1 MDMEEQQITAGRRTP
16 VRRFTRVLASVATAV
31 LVIAGLSA
39 IPATAAGEE
48 EIELPETVSANH
60 LPTPQL
66 NGVAWDLRV
75 RGNVAYVVGS
85 FTRVRP
91 SGANPG
97 GAGEVVRNNAM
108 AFNITSGQIL
118 PWNPNFNAPVMD
130 IEFSPDGS
138 RFYAGGQFTA
148 VSGQARSKIAEF
160 TTSNGALTSFS
171 ASVGGSVETLA
182 VTSDAVYLGGS
193 FNSVANQTRRNVAK
207 LNRVNAELQAWAPT
221 TDDIV
226 HGIIATDQS
235 DRVVIGGRFQTIN
248 NEPKVGIGAVN
259 ETTGQ
264 QVAWS
269 STPVPARIDDNARAW
284 VVDLKLENGVI
295 YAANNGMGWHW
306 FDGRF
311 AADYATGDLIWLD
324 NCYGSTSSISIM
336 GDVVYS
342 TPHAHDCSSVNGFP
356 EENPMIWKRAL
367 AETAFATG
375 TDATAPSNNSLVR
388 NQPIPTL
395 LHWYPSINTG
405 TYTGQYQGGW
415 AMDNN
420 GDYLVLGGEFTRLNN
435 TNQQGLAVFPK
446 RSLSSNSI
454 RPEYTAELKPS
465 AISQRSGSVRVA
477 WPTTWDIDDETLTYE
492 LLRDN
497 SLTAIDSQDVSSIW
511 WKKQSLGF
519 RDDSVAPGSTHT
531 YRVRVSDPWG
541 NNYIGPRSD
550 PVTVSNSAESPY
562 TQVLRETGA
571 DIYYPLNESDGS
583 VAFDNIGFVDADASA
598 ALQRGL
604 PGAISDD
611 DASGFSGQSL
621 ASRNAATAPD
631 TFTTQLW
638 FKTESDQGG
647 KLIGYGSSATG
658 DSGSYD
664 RHAWM
669 DNSGRLHFGTWL
681 GWAATVSSSASY
693 NDGQWH
699 QLTATLGQ
707 AGMHLYV
714 DGLKVAERTDV
725 SSGQAYSGMWR
736 IGGDNLSGWP
746 NQPSS
751 KTFDGELDEVA
762 IFNEQIDAAAV
773 LQLFQSTGRTADI
786 PEPPA
791 DAYGIAVYGD
801 EPQMY
806 WRLDETGGN
815 VATDSTIARNDGTI
829 NGPVRYAED
838 SAIGH
843 GTSLGFGQ
851 SDAAVVSNRAVQ
863 NPTVFSTE
871 AWFRTTTG
879 NGGKIIGFGNAASGL
894 SSSYDRHVYM
904 RNDGT
909 LVFGVYTGAENLVTT
924 GRAYNHGDWH
934 HLVATLSGEGMK
946 LYVDGALT
954 GTNPQ
959 TAAEPF
965 NGYWRIGG
973 DRVWSGASSAWF
985 DGEIDEAA
993 VYARAL
999 SQAEVNEH
1007 YGIAGEPNQDPLA
1020 EFTSTSQ
1027 GLAVAFDASGST
1039 DADGTIASYAWDFGD
1054 GQSTTVQTEG
1064 VLHEYA
1070 QAGTYTVVLTI
1081 TDDRGGTATKTQQI
1095 EAKAVNQ
1102 PPVAAIASEQAGL
1115 KVSLSGSG
1123 SADPEQGE
1131 LSYEW
1136 DFGDGSQ
1143 KASGQDVEHAYGADG
1158 EYTVTLTVT
1167 DSAGATAQAQST
1179 LAVENAAPV
1188 AAMELGVD
1196 GLGIQVDG
1204 SGSADPEGG
1213 ELEYAWD
1220 FGDGTEASGPE
1231 AAHEYAE
1238 PGTYEVTLV
1247 VTDEHGATGTVAN
1260 SVQVKVPNTAP
1271 EAAFE
1276 STVDGL
1282 AATFSA
1288 AASQDA
1294 DGQIVSW
1301 EWDFGD
1307 GTTGTG
1313 AEAMHQYSSSGTKT
1327 VTLTV
1332 TDNEG
1337 ATGTASS
1344 EVTVQD
1350 PAELDPTAAF
1360 TWEADEL
1367 AITVDASDSLPPAA
1381 GGEITGYLW
1390 EFGDGTQASG
1400 VAASHSYESA
1410 GTYSVTL
1417 TVQAGE
1423 RESTIS
1429 QVATVAAAQG
1439 PQAQFSTTVRGL
1451 ALGVDASG
1459 STAGDVPIT
1468 AYQWD
1473 FGDGQNA
1480 LGENAQHRYAEDG
1493 RYTVTLT
1500 VSDGNGLESRTETEV
1515 DVQNS
1520 APVAAF
1526 SLEVNGLEVQVDGAA
1541 SSDADGQIATYA
1553 WNFGDGNTAS
1563 GQNASHEYAEPGDYQ
1578 IKLVVTDED
1587 GLSAELVQQVQVAVV
1602 AEPALLVSDAFGRT
1616 VSDGWGDADTGG
1628 TWTRQ
1633 GSSSN
1638 FSVAGGT
1645 GTIRMSSAGSG
1656 PLSWLPATVREG
1668 DMRIKLSRDKAATG
1682 GGIYQTVTIRDI
1694 PGVGAYRA
1702 KVRFLSN
1709 GSVAVTLEKVVSGS
1723 VSALSAETVIGQVDG
1738 SPGKAVWLRLQA
1750 QGSSS
1755 TSLRAKAYN
1764 QGQDEPLDWQLNA
1777 TDSTAALQAE
1787 GRLGLSVYLSGS
1799 ANNAP
1804 VNGGFDDLE
1813 VREIAD

>member
-1 MDMEEQQITAGRRTP
+1 MEEQQITVGRGTP
-16 VRRFTRVLASVATAV
+16 VRRFTRVLACLATAV
-31 LVIAGLSA
+31 LVIAGLSV

-48 EIELPETVSANH
+48 EIELPETVSANY

-75 RGNVAYVVGS
+75 HGDVAYVVGS
-85 FTRVRP
+85 FTRARP
-91 SGANPG
+91 SGVNPG

-118 PWNPNFNAPVMD
+118 PWNPNFNAQVMD
-130 IEFSPDGS
+130 IEFSPDGT

-148 VSGQARSKIAEF
+148 VNGQARSKVAEF
-160 TTSNGALTSFS
+160 NTSNGALTSFS
-171 ASVGGSVETLA
+171 TSVGGSVETLA
-182 VTSDAVYLGGS
+182 VTSDALYLGGS
-193 FNSVANQTRRNVAK
+193 FNSVGNQSRRNLAK
-207 LNRVNAELQAWAPT
+207 LNRSNAELQAWAPT

-226 HGIIATDQS
+226 HGIIATDAS

-248 NEPKVGIGAVN
+248 SEPKVGIGAVN

-311 AADYATGDLIWLD
+311 AAEYATGDLVWLD
-324 NCYGSTSSISIM
+324 NCYGSTSSITIM

-375 TDATAPSNNSLVR
+375 TDTTAPSNNSLVR

-435 TNQQGLAVFPK
+435 ANQQGLAVFPK

-454 RPEYTAELKPS
+454 RPEYTAQLKPS
-465 AISQRSGSVRVA
+465 AISQHSGSVRVA

-497 SLTAIDSQDVSSIW
+497 SLTAIDSQQVPSIW

-531 YRVRVSDPWG
+531 YRVRVSDPSG

-550 PVTVSNSAESPY
+550 PVTVSNKAESPY
-562 TQVLRETGA
+562 TQVLRDTGA
-571 DIYYPLNESDGS
+571 DIYYPLNESEGT
-583 VAFDNIGFVDADASA
+583 VAFDNIGFVDADATD
-598 ALQRGL
+598 ALQRGV

-621 ASRNAATAPD
+621 ASRNTASAPD

-638 FKTESDQGG
+638 FKTDSDQGG

-664 RHAWM
+664 RHVWM

-699 QLTATLGQ
+699 QLTASLGR

-714 DGLKVAERTDV
+714 DGLKVAERTEV
-725 SSGQAYSGMWR
+725 TSGQAYSGMWR
-736 IGGDNLSGWP
+736 IGGDNLNGWP

-751 KTFDGELDEVA
+751 KTFNGELDEVA
-762 IFNEQIDAAAV
+762 IFNEQIDAATV

-786 PEPPA
+786 PDPPT
-791 DAYGIAVYGD
+791 DAYGLAVHGD
-801 EPQMY
+801 EPQLY
-806 WRLDETGGN
+806 WRLDETQGN
-815 VATDSTIARNDGTI
+815 VAKDNTIARNDGTI
-829 NGPVRYAED
+829 NGSVRYGEE

-843 GTSLGFGQ
+843 GTSMGFGQ
-851 SDAAVVSNRAVQ
+851 SDATVVSNRAIQ

-871 AWFRTTTG
+871 AWFRTTTET
-879 NGGKIIGFGNAASGL
+879 GGKIIGFGNAASGL

-909 LVFGVYTGAENLVTT
+909 LVFGVYTGTENLVTT
-924 GRAYNHGDWH
+924 GRSYNDGGWH
-934 HLVATLSGEGMK
+934 HVVATLSGEGMK
-946 LYVDGALT
+946 LYVDGALA

-959 TAAEPF
+959 TSAEPF

-999 SQAEVNEH
+999 TQAEVNEH
-1007 YGIAGEPNQDPLA
+1007 YGVVGEPNQDPLA
-1020 EFTSTSQ
+1020 DFTSTSQ

-1054 GQSTTVQTEG
+1054 GQETTVQSQG

-1081 TDDRGGTATKTQQI
+1081 TDDRGGTATKTMQI

-1102 PPVAAIASEQAGL
+1102 PPVAAITSEQTGL
-1115 KVSLSGSG
+1115 KVSFSGSG
-1123 SADPEQGE
+1123 SEDPEQGE
-1131 LSYEW
+1131 LSFEW
-1136 DFGDGSQ
+1136 DFGDGSE
-1143 KASGQDVEHAYGADG
+1143 KGTGQDVEHAYGTGG
-1158 EYTVTLTVT
+1158 EYTVTLTVS
-1167 DSAGATAQAQST
+1167 DNAGATAQTQST
-1179 LAVENAAPV
+1179 LIVQNAAPL
-1188 AAMELGVD
+1188 AAIELGVD
-1196 GLGIQVDG
+1196 GLSIHVDG

-1213 ELEYAWD
+1213 ELDYAWD
-1220 FGDGTEASGPE
+1220 FGDGAEDTGAV
-1231 AAHEYAE
+1231 ATHEYAE

-1247 VTDEHGATGTVAN
+1247 VTDEHEATDTVTQT
-1260 SVQVKVPNTAP
+1260 VQVKVPNTAP
-1271 EAAFE
+1271 EGAFD

-1282 AATFSA
+1282 TATFSA
-1288 AASQDA
+1288 AASQDV

-1307 GTTGTG
+1307 GTEGSG
-1313 AEAMHQYSSSGTKT
+1313 AEAMHQYSSGGTKT

-1337 ATGTASS
+1337 ATGTASG

-1350 PAELDPTAAF
+1350 PAELEPTAAF
-1360 TWEADEL
+1360 SWEADEL
-1367 AITVDASDSLPPAA
+1367 SIAVDASASLPPAA

-1390 EFGDGTQASG
+1390 DFGDGTQGTG
-1400 VAASHSYESA
+1400 VTASHNYVSA
-1410 GTYSVTL
+1410 GTYSLTL

-1429 QVATVAAAQG
+1429 QVATVALAQG
-1439 PQAQFSTTVRGL
+1439 PQAQFSTSVHGL
-1451 ALGVDASG
+1451 ALGVDASD
-1459 STAGDVPIT
+1459 STAGDAPIT
-1468 AYQWD
+1468 SYEWD
-1473 FGDGQNA
+1473 FGDGQSA
-1480 LGENAQHRYAEDG
+1480 LGQTAQHRYAEDG
-1493 RYTVTLT
+1493 RYTITLT
-1500 VSDGNGLESRTETEV
+1500 VRDDNGMEAHTETEV

-1526 SLEVNGLEVQVDGAA
+1526 SLEVNGLEVQVDATA
-1541 SSDADGQIATYA
+1541 SSDADGQIASYS
-1553 WNFGDGNTAS
+1553 WDFGDGKTAS
-1563 GQNASHEYAEPGDYQ
+1563 GKNASHEYAEPGDYP

-1587 GLSAELVQQVQVAVV
+1587 GRSAELVQQVQVTVD
-1602 AEPALLVSDAFGRT
+1602 AEPALLVSDTFGRT
-1616 VSDGWGDADTGG
+1616 ISDGWGEADTGG
-1628 TWTRQ
+1628 TWIRQ

-1638 FSVAGGT
+1638 YSVLEGT
-1645 GTIRMSSAGSG
+1645 GRIRMSTAGSG
-1656 PLSWLPATVREG
+1656 PLSWLPAAVREG
-1668 DMRIKLSRDKAATG
+1668 DLRIKLSRDKAATG

-1709 GSVAVTLEKVVSGS
+1709 GQVALTLEKVVSGS
-1723 VSALSAETVIGQVDG
+1723 VSALSAETVIGGVDG
-1738 SPGKAVWLRLQA
+1738 SPGEAVWLRLQA
-1750 QGSSS
+1750 EGSDS
-1755 TSLRAKAYN
+1755 TSLRAKVYN
-1764 QGQDEPLDWQLNA
+1764 RGQDEPVNWQLHA

-1804 VNGGFDDLE
+1804 VYGGFDDLE
-1813 VREIAD
+1813 VREIAE